1 MRVEFCIGSMTSLRL
16 LFCFVVLTAS
26 LHAQNGSVR
35 AGAAAVEIPADDSMV
50 IGGGIL
56 GRYVKGQEGK
66 LRATAVV
73 LSREGTAEPLAMVAC
88 DLLMSERDIL
98 DAACAEITK
107 RCAIPASHVLINAT
121 HTHSAPSSCTVHGY
135 PRDEKFVQSAKEAI
149 IDAVSQAHARC
160 MESTPGTLEFCLG
173 EESSVGRNSRILF
186 DDGTIMWT
194 GDKTGLLRPTGPFD
208 PQLPVLAFRKPDRSL
223 TALIFG
229 HSTHTI
235 GTVKG
240 AVRSPSFYG
249 LAAQELE
256 QELGGTALF
265 VEGASG
271 STHNLDLTAAE
282 CLLRVKAAVHEALRK
297 TAPVPVKRLA
307 ALKREI
313 EVKVRTFD
321 EAADD
326 KAVSD
331 YCNRRLDPKVAPTTI
346 EVFRT
351 MRKNLAPRQGEV
363 RKTWVQAMVIG
374 DIAWVGVPAE
384 FFTVLG
390 QDIKR
395 RSPYRHTF
403 IAELAN
409 DWIGYVGNA
418 EAYDLGGYQTWTG
431 YHSWVERGTGEKI
444 VDAAVALLEELHT
457 GGKATVRS
465 EK

>member
-1 MRVEFCIGSMTSLRL
+1 MRV
-16 LFCFVVLTAS
+16 
-26 LHAQNGSVR
+26 
-35 AGAAAVEIPADDSMV
+35 GAAAVEIPAHDSMI
-50 IGGGIL
+50 IGGSIL
-56 GRYVKGQEGK
+56 ARYVKGQEGK

-73 LSREGTAEPLAMVAC
+73 LRSAENTPPLAMVAC
-88 DLLMSERDIL
+88 DVLMLERDIL
-98 DAACAEITK
+98 DAACDEIT
-107 RCAIPASHVLINAT
+107 RLSSIPSSHILINAT

-135 PRDEKFVQSAKEAI
+135 PRDEKFVQAAKASI
-149 IDAVSQAHARC
+149 VDAVMQAHKRC
-160 MESTPGTLEFCLG
+160 MESTPGAMEFCLG
-173 EESSVGRNSRILF
+173 EESSAGRNSRILL
-186 DDGTIMWT
+186 DDGTIFWT
-194 GDKTGLLRPTGPFD
+194 GDKTGMLRPTGPFD
-208 PQLPVLAFRKPDRSL
+208 PQLPVIAFRKADRGL
-223 TALIFG
+223 AALIFG

-271 STHNLDLTAAE
+271 STHNLDLPAAE
-282 CLLRVKAAVHEALRK
+282 CLLRVKAAVHAALRK
-297 TAPVPVKRLA
+297 TTPVKVTRLA
-307 ALKREI
+307 SLKREI
-313 EVKVRTFD
+313 EVTVRKFD

-326 KAVSD
+326 KAVAD
-331 YCNRRLDPKVAPTTI
+331 YCNKRLDPKVAPSTI

-363 RKTWVQAMVIG
+363 RKTWVQAVVIG

-444 VDAAVALLEELHT
+444 VDAAVGLLVELR
-457 GGKATVRS
+457 GS
-465 EK
+465 ER